1 MIIIRKEVTFDF
13 ARGLMLCIY
22 KYKKKFSGNQSER
35 FLSNLLNHGINLRQ
49 KQQISDANEKDRQ
62 IMHGLF

>member
-1 MIIIRKEVTFDF
+1 
-13 ARGLMLCIY
+13 MLCIY

-35 FLSNLLNHGINLRQ
+35 FLSNLLNHSIDMRQ

-62 IMHGLF
+62 IMHRLF

>member
-1 MIIIRKEVTFDF
+1 MISLVS
-13 ARGLMLCIY
+13 MLCIY

-35 FLSNLLNHGINLRQ
+35 FLSNLLNHSIDLRQ

-62 IMHGLF
+62 IMHRLF